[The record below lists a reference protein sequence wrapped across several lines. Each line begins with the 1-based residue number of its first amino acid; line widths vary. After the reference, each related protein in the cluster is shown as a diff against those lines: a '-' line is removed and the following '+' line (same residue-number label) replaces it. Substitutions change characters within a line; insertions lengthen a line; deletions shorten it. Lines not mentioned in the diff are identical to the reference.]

1 MARKIRRLDFPRY
14 RPAQFAASTNRIRI
28 VFFLEE
34 KKKKKKKEARV
45 KNRGESCVRSFF
57 GIYGRSFLRWF
68 FVIERERER
77 EIWSEIKVDLLG
89 LIFGIS
95 DRRFCWQ
102 FFVIKYFITLLNHRS
117 AKSIGISM
125 RKFIS

>member
-1 MARKIRRLDFPRY
+1 M
-14 RPAQFAASTNRIRI
+14 
-28 VFFLEE
+28 
-34 KKKKKKKEARV
+34 